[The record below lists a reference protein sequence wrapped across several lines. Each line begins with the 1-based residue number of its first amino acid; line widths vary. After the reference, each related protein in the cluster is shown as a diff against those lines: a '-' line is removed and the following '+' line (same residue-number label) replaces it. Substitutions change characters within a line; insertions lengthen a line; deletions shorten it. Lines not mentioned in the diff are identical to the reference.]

1 MQSVINEHLT
11 KTHMISG
18 FYMYNIRFVVLHII
32 QIAQIVLVIFYNLD
46 NAKRYSV
53 CQFITINYK

>member
-1 MQSVINEHLT
+1 MQSVKNQEMT
-11 KTHMISG
+11 ETHIVSG
-18 FYMYNIRFVVLHII
+18 FMRIISRFEVLHII
-32 QIAQIVLVIFYNLD
+32 HATQLSLVIFYNLD